1 MNHCANKETLEK
13 YRLPT
18 CRQRDELASSKLWVN
33 DLKSLYLERVQE
45 SAKELPTDLAHF
57 PATIQTYIDHY
68 RSVYTQNR
76 EALIACRAREIL
88 AERISGAS
96 FIPNNNELSKL
107 EISVEEEERILEG
120 VQLRLDAKVEEVNR
134 KIDTECK
141 GYEGV
146 LELAR
151 ENEELSNEV
160 DRLEAE
166 LGSLAHA
173 LEEREQKERDAVEQ
187 QTRELQAV
195 HNELLR
201 ETAMRDEMQREQE
214 RLDGRLAQLKSE
226 DQRRRMTAL
235 DSQEQQKVVDRW
247 IKTIAPVV
255 SARVEG
261 STIALTIGDGL
272 GAMSNRRILVRF
284 NELGKIEDVRTD
296 DGRKLPADL
305 NHTALMK
312 LLSE

>member
-1 MNHCANKETLEK
+1 
-13 YRLPT
+13 
-18 CRQRDELASSKLWVN
+18 
-33 DLKSLYLERVQE
+33 
-45 SAKELPTDLAHF
+45 
-57 PATIQTYIDHY
+57 
-68 RSVYTQNR
+68 
-76 EALIACRAREIL
+76 
-88 AERISGAS
+88 
-96 FIPNNNELSKL
+96 
-107 EISVEEEERILEG
+107 
-120 VQLRLDAKVEEVNR
+120 
-134 KIDTECK
+134 
-141 GYEGV
+141 
-146 LELAR
+146 
-151 ENEELSNEV
+151 
-160 DRLEAE
+160 
-166 LGSLAHA
+166 
-173 LEEREQKERDAVEQ
+173 
-187 QTRELQAV
+187 
-195 HNELLR
+195 
-201 ETAMRDEMQREQE
+201 MRDEMQREQE